1 MPKAVI
7 KIRAF
12 PYYEDVEDPVS
23 GEKVRREFVAR
34 RGQEVDLSDVDFA
47 RAQKFDAIV
56 KEGESADPDDGNL
69 PQFPGD
75 VTIEAA
81 SVEQLSNW
89 IKREK
94 PTVDEVVQE
103 ADDDTE
109 NARKLIES
117 ENHATGQQ
125 PRTTLIERLQ
135 EIITDN
141 EGTGE

>member
-12 PYYEDVEDPVS
+12 PYYEDVVNPLTDKK
-23 GEKVRREFVAR
+23 EKTERVAR
-34 RGQEVDLSDVDFA
+34 RGQEVDLSDADFE
-47 RAQKFDAIV
+47 RAQRFDAIV
-56 KEGESADPDDGNL
+56 KEGESADPDDGDL

-109 NARKLIES
+109 NARKLIEA

-125 PRTTLIERLQ
+125 PRSTLVERLQ
-135 EIITDN
+135 EIVSDN
-141 EGTGE
+141 EGTGG